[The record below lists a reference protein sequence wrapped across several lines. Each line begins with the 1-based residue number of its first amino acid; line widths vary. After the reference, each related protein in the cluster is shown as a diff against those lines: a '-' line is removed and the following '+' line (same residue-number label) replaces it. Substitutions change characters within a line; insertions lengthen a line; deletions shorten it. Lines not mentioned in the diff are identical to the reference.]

1 MKKILLYSLL
11 IFTFLSCH
19 QTKNMNVQSPNSVSL
34 HHLSEARNSKLTV
47 FSSHFI
53 MDVYGDIYRYD
64 LDSAKWVE
72 LNEIL
77 NKVSVKELADYSAPE
92 VSGRLVERDL
102 KSQISIQTP
111 DGEFV
116 SQEFL
121 NENVPDELRELY
133 NFLNSFFPV
142 L

>member
-1 MKKILLYSLL
+1 
-11 IFTFLSCH
+11 
-19 QTKNMNVQSPNSVSL
+19 MNVQSPNSVSL
-34 HHLSEARNSKLTV
+34 HHLSEARDSKLTV